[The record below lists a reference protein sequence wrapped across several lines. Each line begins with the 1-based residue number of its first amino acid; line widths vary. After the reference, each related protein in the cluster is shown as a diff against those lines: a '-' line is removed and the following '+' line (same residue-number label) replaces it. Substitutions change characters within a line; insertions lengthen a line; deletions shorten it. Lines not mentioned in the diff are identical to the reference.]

1 MKGKKAAAQNAHKAK
16 KWHIGTMLLCVFCAF
31 IFWLYVMEVDSPNYE
46 SEFLDVPVNLVGV
59 STLENEHN
67 LSVFGGFDAV
77 VDLKVKGSRSIIGR
91 YTIADINVT
100 ADVSGITQAGS
111 HEVALF
117 FDLPEG
123 LTMTESSM
131 SAVSLYIDARSSAVV
146 EVRSRLSSVTIP
158 ESYELGDLVADTDTI
173 TVSGP
178 KTILDDIDYAQVSLE
193 AGNIETSVS
202 MVGTLEL
209 ISLSGDVITNPYVR
223 LSKTEVR
230 VNIPVYCYKDL
241 RLTAATKYGY
251 YTEENARITIDPETV
266 TVRGDPAVLADMEE
280 LVVTTLDEKAI
291 TEDSSMIVQINVP
304 DSLTLV
310 EESATAT
317 VAIRHIGT
325 VTKTFNVRNIDVSV
339 DSGLDYEVLTSTIAV
354 TVRGDQDAVNALS
367 ADDITVSADLT
378 GYTHSS
384 MGLVYAE
391 GTVTIDDPSGTV
403 YELGEYNIQ
412 VAIQ

>member
-1 MKGKKAAAQNAHKAK
+1 MKGKKAAAQNAHKMK

-173 TVSGP
+173 TASGP

-251 YTEENARITIDPETV
+251 YTEENTRITIDPETV

-325 VTKTFNVRNIDVSV
+325 ITKTFNVRNIDVSV

-391 GTVTIDDPSGTV
+391 GTVTIDDPTGTV